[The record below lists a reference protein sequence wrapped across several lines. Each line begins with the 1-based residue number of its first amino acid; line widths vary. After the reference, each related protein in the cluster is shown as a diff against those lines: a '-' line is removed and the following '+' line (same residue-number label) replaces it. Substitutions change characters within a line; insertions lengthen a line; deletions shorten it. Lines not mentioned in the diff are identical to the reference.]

1 MITVQEATE
10 IIRQHRL
17 DFPVEEVPLTEAI
30 GRVLREDLFADRPF
44 PPYDRVTMDGI
55 AIQYASFANG
65 QRDFPIEKVIAAG
78 DPEGVLENPDNCVE
92 IMTGA
97 VLPKGADIV
106 IRYEDLEIKA
116 GVAKI
121 MTEAIKSSQNVHW
134 KGSDRKQGSK
144 IVEAGQ
150 LISPAEVGVAA
161 TIGKAKLKV
170 TRLPKTAIIS
180 TGDELVDVSET
191 PLPHQIRRSNVYR
204 LQASLKQYKIE
215 VDAYHLIDDQASI
228 EKAIEQMLDTYD
240 ILLLSGG
247 VSKGKF
253 DFVPA
258 AMEALGV
265 KKLFHR
271 IKQRPGKPF
280 WFGSAPTGALVFALP
295 GNPVSSFMCTQRYFV
310 PWLRHSLGLDTLNL
324 PIACLEQSVTFK
336 PDLTYLCQVSTR
348 FDTDGRLLAKPAEGH
363 GSGDLANLVE
373 ADAFM
378 ELPRGKDVFEAGE
391 CFPVYFYRF

>member
-55 AIQYASFANG
+55 AIQYANFANG

>member
-1 MITVQEATE
+1 MISVQEATE
-10 IIRQHRL
+10 IILQHGL
-17 DFPVEEVPLTEAI
+17 DLGVEEVPLTAAI

-55 AIQYASFANG
+55 AIKYASFAEG
-65 QRDFPIEKVIAAG
+65 SRSFPIEKVIAAG
-78 DPEGVLENPDNCVE
+78 DPEGVLENPANCVE

-106 IRYEDLEIKA
+106 IRYEDIAIKDGIA
-116 GVAKI
+116 QI

-134 KGSDRKQGSK
+134 EGSDRPIGSK

-161 TIGKAKLKV
+161 TIGKAMLKV
-170 TRLPKTAIIS
+170 SRLPKTAIIS
-180 TGDELVDVSET
+180 TGDELVDVSEK

-204 LQASLKQYKIE
+204 LQATLKQFNIE

-228 EKAIEQMLDTYD
+228 EKAIQQMLGTYD
-240 ILLLSGG
+240 VLMLSGG

-280 WFGSAPTGALVFALP
+280 WFGAAPSGALVFALP

-310 PWLRHSLGLDTLNL
+310 PWLRHSLGLDILNL
-324 PIACLEQSVTFK
+324 PIACLEKPVTFK

-348 FDTDGRLLAKPAEGH
+348 FDTDGRLLARPAEGH

-378 ELPRGKDVFEAGE
+378 ELPRGKDTFEVGE

>member
-228 EKAIEQMLDTYD
+228 EKAIEQMLDSYD

-324 PIACLEQSVTFK
+324 PIACLEQSVTLK

>member
-1 MITVQEATE
+1 MISVQEATE
-10 IIRQHRL
+10 IILQHGMDL
-17 DFPVEEVPLTEAI
+17 GVEEVPLTAAI

-55 AIQYASFANG
+55 AIQYASFAKG
-65 QRDFPIEKVIAAG
+65 SRSFPIEKVIAAG
-78 DPEGVLENPDNCVE
+78 DPEGELGNPLNCVE

-97 VLPKGADIV
+97 VLPKGVDIV
-106 IRYEDLEIKA
+106 IRYEDLAIKD
-116 GVAKI
+116 GVAMI
-121 MTEAIKSSQNVHW
+121 MTEAIKPIQNVHR
-134 KGSDRKQGSK
+134 KGSDRPQGSK
-144 IVEAGQ
+144 IVAAGK

-161 TIGKAKLKV
+161 TIGKATLKV
-170 TRLPKTAIIS
+170 SRLPKTAIIS
-180 TGDELVDVSET
+180 TGDELVDVHEK

-204 LQASLKQYKIE
+204 LQASLKQYHIE

-228 EKAIEQMLDTYD
+228 EKAIQQMLETYD
-240 ILLLSGG
+240 VLLLSGG

-280 WFGSAPTGALVFALP
+280 WFGVAPTGSLVFALP

-310 PWLRHSLGLDTLNL
+310 PWLRHSLGLDVLNL
-324 PIACLEQSVTFK
+324 PIASLEKPVTFN

-348 FDTDGRLLAKPAEGH
+348 FDKEGRLLAMPAEGR

-373 ADAFM
+373 ADAFI
-378 ELPRGKDVFEAGE
+378 ELPRGRDTFEAGE

>member
-310 PWLRHSLGLDTLNL
+310 PWLRHCLGLDTLNL

>member
-1 MITVQEATE
+1 MITVQEATD
-10 IIRQHRL
+10 IIRQHKL

>member
-228 EKAIEQMLDTYD
+228 EKSIEQMLSTYD

-280 WFGSAPTGALVFALP
+280 WFGLAPTGALVFALP

>member
-1 MITVQEATE
+1 
-10 IIRQHRL
+10 
-17 DFPVEEVPLTEAI
+17 
-30 GRVLREDLFADRPF
+30 
-44 PPYDRVTMDGI
+44 
-55 AIQYASFANG
+55 
-65 QRDFPIEKVIAAG
+65 
-78 DPEGVLENPDNCVE
+78 
-92 IMTGA
+92 
-97 VLPKGADIV
+97 
-106 IRYEDLEIKA
+106 
-116 GVAKI
+116 

-228 EKAIEQMLDTYD
+228 EKAIEQMLGTYD

-280 WFGSAPTGALVFALP
+280 WFGLAPTGALVFALP

>member
-1 MITVQEATE
+1 MISVQEATD
-10 IIRQHRL
+10 IILQHSL
-17 DFPVEEVPLTEAI
+17 ELPAEEVPLTEAI

-78 DPEGVLENPDNCVE
+78 DPEDVLENPAHCVE

-106 IRYEDLEIKA
+106 IRYEDLEIEA
-116 GVAKI
+116 GVAKV

-134 KGSDRKQGSK
+134 KGSDRTQGSK

-228 EKAIEQMLDTYD
+228 EQAIEQMLGTYD

-310 PWLRHSLGLDTLNL
+310 PWLRNSLGLDTLNL
-324 PIACLEQSVTFK
+324 PIASLEQPVTFK
-336 PDLTYLCQVSTR
+336 PDLTYLCQVATR

-373 ADAFM
+373 ADAFI
-378 ELPRGKDVFEAGE
+378 ELPRGRDVFEAGE

>member
-78 DPEGVLENPDNCVE
+78 DPEGVLENPTHCVE

-280 WFGSAPTGALVFALP
+280 WFGLAPTGALVFALP

-391 CFPVYFYRF
+391 CFSVYFYRF

>member
-1 MITVQEATE
+1 MISVQEATD
-10 IIRQHRL
+10 ILLQHGL
-17 DFPVEEVPLTEAI
+17 ALAVEEVPLTAAI

-55 AIQYASFANG
+55 AILYETYAKGNRS
-65 QRDFPIEKVIAAG
+65 FPIEKVIAAG
-78 DPEGVLENPDNCVE
+78 DPESILENPAHCVE

-97 VLPKGADIV
+97 VLPQGVDIV
-106 IRYEDLEIKA
+106 IRYEDLEIKD
-116 GVAKI
+116 GVAKV
-121 MTEAIKSSQNVHW
+121 MTEAIKPSQNVHR
-134 KGSDRKQGSK
+134 KGSDRAKGSK
-144 IVEAGQ
+144 IVAAGK

-161 TIGKAKLKV
+161 TIGKAMLKV

-180 TGDELVDVSET
+180 TGDELVDVSEK

-204 LQASLKQYKIE
+204 LQVSLKQYNIE

-228 EKAIEQMLDTYD
+228 EKAIKQMLDTYD
-240 ILLLSGG
+240 VLILSGG

-280 WFGSAPTGALVFALP
+280 WFGVAPTGSLVFALP

-310 PWLRHSLGLDTLNL
+310 PWLRHSLGLDVLNL
-324 PIACLEQSVTFK
+324 PIASLEKPVTFN

-348 FDTDGRLLAKPAEGH
+348 FDKEGRLLAMPAEGR

-373 ADAFM
+373 ADAFI
-378 ELPRGKDVFEAGE
+378 ELPRGRDIFEAGE

>member
-1 MITVQEATE
+1 MITVQEATD

>member
-228 EKAIEQMLDTYD
+228 EKAIEQMLGTYD

-280 WFGSAPTGALVFALP
+280 WFGLAPTGALVFALP